1 MLRNAA
7 AGAMIAIGAWLPPAI
22 ASADELTL
30 FNSEGAAM
38 KVDTT
43 KIDACKVVFDSAGSA
58 FEFCKLE
65 RVEMRPPN
73 STRMRP
79 GQTAARERAN
89 VIYAKSSDREE

>member
-1 MLRNAA
+1 MLRITA
-7 AGAMIAIGAWLPPAI
+7 AGALIALS
-22 ASADELTL
+22 ASLAPVDAVADELSL
-30 FNSEGAAM
+30 FNSDGVAM

-43 KIDACKVVFDSAGSA
+43 KVDGCKVVFDSAGSA
-58 FEFCKLE
+58 FELCKLQ

-89 VIYAKSSDREE
+89 VVYAKSSDREE